1 MITNIYTY
9 PELKRQ
15 ESDDGRFYLDS
26 KNNPV
31 PSVTTVLN
39 KTSNKKDSIQQWRN
53 RVGEEEANRIIKQST
68 DIGTMVHEALE
79 LYLNEQEWRNFSDN
93 QDGILAE
100 RMTEKFIE
108 SGLNSITEV
117 WGLEVGLILDGLYAG
132 TADCV
137 GKINGVPSLIDF
149 KTARKMKKREWIEDY
164 FLQCCAYANAHN
176 VMFNTDINQIV
187 ILMIDRD
194 LIFKEFIVK
203 PTEFNILTKLWKKR
217 LIEFQHIAEDLKNSY
232 RKKLINKTVNVLF
245 ENKMK
250 SGNRYFGR
258 DEYFNPVIVESK
270 INLTGMIKNVK
281 ILKGTQNLSLIHI

>member
-15 ESDDGRFYLDS
+15 ESDEGRFYLDS

-79 LYLNEQEWRNFSDN
+79 LYLNDQEWRNFTDN
-93 QDGILAE
+93 QDGVLAE

-176 VMFNTDINQIV
+176 VMFDTDINQIV
-187 ILMIDRD
+187 ILMIDRS
-194 LIFKEFIVK
+194 LIFQEFIVK

-217 LIEFQHIAEDLKNSY
+217 LIEFH
-232 RKKLINKTVNVLF
+232 NK
-245 ENKMK
+245 
-250 SGNRYFGR
+250 
-258 DEYFNPVIVESK
+258 
-270 INLTGMIKNVK
+270 
-281 ILKGTQNLSLIHI
+281 HA

>member
-15 ESDDGRFYLDS
+15 ESDEGRFYLDS
-26 KNNPV
+26 KNHPV

-39 KTSNKKDSIQQWRN
+39 KTSNKEDSIQQWRN

-93 QDGILAE
+93 EDGVLAE

-176 VMFNTDINQIV
+176 VMFDTDINQIV
-187 ILMIDRD
+187 ILMIDRN
-194 LIFKEFIVK
+194 LIFQEFIVK
-203 PTEFNILTKLWKKR
+203 PTEFNILTRLWKKR
-217 LIEFQHIAEDLKNSY
+217 LIEFHNKNA
-232 RKKLINKTVNVLF
+232 
-245 ENKMK
+245 
-250 SGNRYFGR
+250 
-258 DEYFNPVIVESK
+258 
-270 INLTGMIKNVK
+270 
-281 ILKGTQNLSLIHI
+281 

>member
-15 ESDDGRFYLDS
+15 ESDEGRFYLDS

-93 QDGILAE
+93 QDGVLAE

-194 LIFKEFIVK
+194 LIFKEFIVQ
-203 PTEFNILTKLWKKR
+203 PTEFNILTKLWKNR
-217 LIEFQHIAEDLKNSY
+217 LIEFH
-232 RKKLINKTVNVLF
+232 NK
-245 ENKMK
+245 
-250 SGNRYFGR
+250 
-258 DEYFNPVIVESK
+258 
-270 INLTGMIKNVK
+270 
-281 ILKGTQNLSLIHI
+281 HA

>member
-15 ESDDGRFYLDS
+15 ESDEGRFYLDS

-79 LYLNEQEWRNFSDN
+79 LYLNEQEWRIFSDN
-93 QDGILAE
+93 EDGVLAE

-176 VMFNTDINQIV
+176 VMFDTDINQIV
-187 ILMIDRD
+187 ILMIDRK
-194 LIFKEFIVK
+194 LIFQEFIVK
-203 PTEFNILTKLWKKR
+203 PTEFNILTRLWKKR
-217 LIEFQHIAEDLKNSY
+217 LIEFHNKNA
-232 RKKLINKTVNVLF
+232 
-245 ENKMK
+245 
-250 SGNRYFGR
+250 
-258 DEYFNPVIVESK
+258 
-270 INLTGMIKNVK
+270 
-281 ILKGTQNLSLIHI
+281 

>member
-15 ESDDGRFYLDS
+15 ESDEGRFYLDS

-53 RVGEEEANRIIKQST
+53 RVGDEEANRIIKQST

-79 LYLNEQEWRNFSDN
+79 LYLNDQEWRNFTDN
-93 QDGILAE
+93 QDGVLAE
-100 RMTEKFIE
+100 RMTEKFIK

-187 ILMIDRD
+187 ILMIDRN
-194 LIFKEFIVK
+194 LIFKEFFVK
-203 PTEFNILTKLWKKR
+203 PTEFNILTGLWKKR
-217 LIEFQHIAEDLKNSY
+217 LIEFHNKNA
-232 RKKLINKTVNVLF
+232 
-245 ENKMK
+245 
-250 SGNRYFGR
+250 
-258 DEYFNPVIVESK
+258 
-270 INLTGMIKNVK
+270 
-281 ILKGTQNLSLIHI
+281 

>member
-15 ESDDGRFYLDS
+15 ESDEGRFYLDS

-93 QDGILAE
+93 QDGVLAE

-137 GKINGVPSLIDF
+137 GKINGEPSLIDF

-176 VMFNTDINQIV
+176 VMFNTDIKQIV
-187 ILMIDRD
+187 ILMIDRK
-194 LIFKEFIVK
+194 LIFQEFIVK
-203 PTEFNILTKLWKKR
+203 PTEFNILTGLWKKR
-217 LIEFQHIAEDLKNSY
+217 LIEFH
-232 RKKLINKTVNVLF
+232 
-245 ENKMK
+245 
-250 SGNRYFGR
+250 NRYA
-258 DEYFNPVIVESK
+258 
-270 INLTGMIKNVK
+270 
-281 ILKGTQNLSLIHI
+281 

>member
-15 ESDDGRFYLDS
+15 ESDEGRFYLDS

-93 QDGILAE
+93 QDGVLAE

-176 VMFNTDINQIV
+176 VMFNTDIKQIV
-187 ILMIDRD
+187 ILMIDRK
-194 LIFKEFIVK
+194 LIFQEFIVK
-203 PTEFNILTKLWKKR
+203 PTEFNILTGLWKKR
-217 LIEFQHIAEDLKNSY
+217 LIEFH
-232 RKKLINKTVNVLF
+232 NK
-245 ENKMK
+245 
-250 SGNRYFGR
+250 YA
-258 DEYFNPVIVESK
+258 
-270 INLTGMIKNVK
+270 
-281 ILKGTQNLSLIHI
+281 

>member
-15 ESDDGRFYLDS
+15 ESDEGRFYLDS
-26 KNNPV
+26 KNHPV

-93 QDGILAE
+93 QDGVLAE

-176 VMFNTDINQIV
+176 VMFDTDINQIV
-187 ILMIDRD
+187 ILMIDRN
-194 LIFKEFIVK
+194 LIFQEFIVK
-203 PTEFNILTKLWKKR
+203 PTEFKILTKLWKKK
-217 LIEFQHIAEDLKNSY
+217 LIEFH
-232 RKKLINKTVNVLF
+232 NKY
-245 ENKMK
+245 
-250 SGNRYFGR
+250 G
-258 DEYFNPVIVESK
+258 
-270 INLTGMIKNVK
+270 
-281 ILKGTQNLSLIHI
+281 

>member
-15 ESDDGRFYLDS
+15 DSDEGRFYLDS
-26 KNNPV
+26 KNLPV

-53 RVGEEEANRIIKQST
+53 RVGEDEANRIIKQST

-79 LYLNEQEWRNFSDN
+79 SYLNEQEWRNFSDN
-93 QDGILAE
+93 QDGVLAE
-100 RMTEKFIE
+100 RMSEKFIK
-108 SGLNSITEV
+108 SGLGSITEV

-176 VMFNTDINQIV
+176 VMFNTEINQIV
-187 ILMIDRD
+187 ILMIDRN

-217 LIEFQHIAEDLKNSY
+217 LIEFH
-232 RKKLINKTVNVLF
+232 NK
-245 ENKMK
+245 
-250 SGNRYFGR
+250 YA
-258 DEYFNPVIVESK
+258 
-270 INLTGMIKNVK
+270 
-281 ILKGTQNLSLIHI
+281 

>member
-15 ESDDGRFYLDS
+15 ESDEGRFYLDS

-79 LYLNEQEWRNFSDN
+79 LYLNEKEWRNFSDN
-93 QDGILAE
+93 EDGVLAE

-176 VMFNTDINQIV
+176 VMFDTDINQIV
-187 ILMIDRD
+187 ILMIDRN
-194 LIFKEFIVK
+194 LIFQEFIVK
-203 PTEFNILTKLWKKR
+203 PTEFNILTRLWK
-217 LIEFQHIAEDLKNSY
+217 
-232 RKKLINKTVNVLF
+232 
-245 ENKMK
+245 
-250 SGNRYFGR
+250 
-258 DEYFNPVIVESK
+258 
-270 INLTGMIKNVK
+270 
-281 ILKGTQNLSLIHI
+281 LSLIHI

>member
-1 MITNIYTY
+1 MT
-9 PELKRQ
+9 K
-15 ESDDGRFYLDS
+15 GRFYLDS
-26 KNNPV
+26 KNHPV

-93 QDGILAE
+93 QDGVLAE

-217 LIEFQHIAEDLKNSY
+217 LIDFH
-232 RKKLINKTVNVLF
+232 NK
-245 ENKMK
+245 
-250 SGNRYFGR
+250 
-258 DEYFNPVIVESK
+258 
-270 INLTGMIKNVK
+270 
-281 ILKGTQNLSLIHI
+281 HA

>member
-15 ESDDGRFYLDS
+15 ESDEGRFYLDS

-93 QDGILAE
+93 QDGVLAE

-176 VMFNTDINQIV
+176 VMFSTEINQIV
-187 ILMIDRD
+187 ILMIDRN
-194 LIFKEFIVK
+194 LVFQEFIVK

-217 LIEFQHIAEDLKNSY
+217 LIEFH
-232 RKKLINKTVNVLF
+232 NK
-245 ENKMK
+245 
-250 SGNRYFGR
+250 
-258 DEYFNPVIVESK
+258 
-270 INLTGMIKNVK
+270 
-281 ILKGTQNLSLIHI
+281 HA

>member
-15 ESDDGRFYLDS
+15 ESDEGRFYLDS

-93 QDGILAE
+93 QDGVLAE
-100 RMTEKFIE
+100 RMTKKFIE

-217 LIEFQHIAEDLKNSY
+217 LIEFH
-232 RKKLINKTVNVLF
+232 NK
-245 ENKMK
+245 
-250 SGNRYFGR
+250 YA
-258 DEYFNPVIVESK
+258 
-270 INLTGMIKNVK
+270 
-281 ILKGTQNLSLIHI
+281 

>member
-15 ESDDGRFYLDS
+15 ESDEGRFYLDS

-39 KTSNKKDSIQQWRN
+39 KTSNKKDSIQKWRN

-93 QDGILAE
+93 QDGVLAE

-217 LIEFQHIAEDLKNSY
+217 LIEFH
-232 RKKLINKTVNVLF
+232 NK
-245 ENKMK
+245 
-250 SGNRYFGR
+250 
-258 DEYFNPVIVESK
+258 
-270 INLTGMIKNVK
+270 
-281 ILKGTQNLSLIHI
+281 HA

>member
-15 ESDDGRFYLDS
+15 ESDEGRFYLDS

-93 QDGILAE
+93 QDGVLAE

-176 VMFNTDINQIV
+176 VMFDTDINQIV
-187 ILMIDRD
+187 ILMIDRS
-194 LIFKEFIVK
+194 LIFQEFIVK

-217 LIEFQHIAEDLKNSY
+217 LIDFH
-232 RKKLINKTVNVLF
+232 NK
-245 ENKMK
+245 
-250 SGNRYFGR
+250 
-258 DEYFNPVIVESK
+258 
-270 INLTGMIKNVK
+270 
-281 ILKGTQNLSLIHI
+281 HA

>member
-15 ESDDGRFYLDS
+15 ESEEGRFYLDS

-79 LYLNEQEWRNFSDN
+79 LYLNDQEWRNFTDN
-93 QDGILAE
+93 QDGVLAE

-176 VMFNTDINQIV
+176 VMFNTDIKQIV
-187 ILMIDRD
+187 ILMIDRK
-194 LIFKEFIVK
+194 LIFQEFIVK
-203 PTEFNILTKLWKKR
+203 PTEFNILTGLWKKR
-217 LIEFQHIAEDLKNSY
+217 LIEFHNKNA
-232 RKKLINKTVNVLF
+232 
-245 ENKMK
+245 
-250 SGNRYFGR
+250 
-258 DEYFNPVIVESK
+258 
-270 INLTGMIKNVK
+270 
-281 ILKGTQNLSLIHI
+281 

>member
-15 ESDDGRFYLDS
+15 ESDKGRFYLDS
-26 KNNPV
+26 KNHPV

-53 RVGEEEANRIIKQST
+53 RVGDEEANRIIKQST

-93 QDGILAE
+93 QDGVLAE
-100 RMTEKFIE
+100 RMTEKFIK

-176 VMFNTDINQIV
+176 VMFDTDINQIV
-187 ILMIDRD
+187 ILMIDRN
-194 LIFKEFIVK
+194 LIFQEFIVK
-203 PTEFNILTKLWKKR
+203 PTEFNILTRLWKKK
-217 LIEFQHIAEDLKNSY
+217 LIEFHNKNA
-232 RKKLINKTVNVLF
+232 
-245 ENKMK
+245 
-250 SGNRYFGR
+250 
-258 DEYFNPVIVESK
+258 
-270 INLTGMIKNVK
+270 
-281 ILKGTQNLSLIHI
+281 

>member
-1 MITNIYTY
+1 MITNIYNY

-15 ESDDGRFYLDS
+15 ESNEGRFYLDS

-53 RVGEEEANRIIKQST
+53 RVGEKEANRIIKQST

-93 QDGILAE
+93 EDGVLAE

-176 VMFNTDINQIV
+176 VMFDTDINQIV
-187 ILMIDRD
+187 ILMIDRN
-194 LIFKEFIVK
+194 LIFQEFIVK
-203 PTEFNILTKLWKKR
+203 PTEFNILTRLWKKR
-217 LIEFQHIAEDLKNSY
+217 LIEFHNKNA
-232 RKKLINKTVNVLF
+232 
-245 ENKMK
+245 
-250 SGNRYFGR
+250 
-258 DEYFNPVIVESK
+258 
-270 INLTGMIKNVK
+270 
-281 ILKGTQNLSLIHI
+281 